1 MSEILPVGKL
11 PPRLLEKFIEKYSHT
26 DERVVVGPQIGEDAA
41 VIDFGEKY
49 LVAKTDP
56 ITFVAEDIG
65 YYLIQINANDIA
77 TMGARPKWF
86 LATLLL
92 PEKRTTEELVENIF
106 SRVSQA
112 CRELN
117 ISLCGGHVEIT
128 YGLDRPL
135 VIGQMLGEVERDKL
149 VRSSGAELGDD
160 LILTKGIA
168 IEGTSVIAREKGRE
182 LEEEFGKEFL
192 QCARNY
198 LHRPGISVVREAL
211 LAVESVE
218 VHAMHDPTEGGL
230 STGLYELGKASG
242 RGMIIYE
249 DKIPLLP
256 ECRILCEKF
265 GIHPLG
271 LMASGALIIA
281 LPSGD
286 AAELLA
292 LYRREGIESAII
304 GKVVEEEA
312 GLSLGEGKLP
322 YFERDEIAKIFL
334 KKGVKDRIKD

>member
-1 MSEILPVGKL
+1 MKLEEEMTKILPVGKL
-11 PPRLLEKFIEKYSHT
+11 PPGLLEKFIQKYSHK
-26 DERVVVGPQIGEDAA
+26 DERVVVGPQIGEDAT

-65 YYLIQINANDIA
+65 HYLIQINANDIA

-112 CRELN
+112 CRELD

-182 LEEEFGKEFL
+182 LEETFGKEFL
-192 QCARNY
+192 QRARNY

-211 LAVESVE
+211 LAVEAVA

-230 STGLYELGKASG
+230 STGLYELSKASG

-249 DKIPLLP
+249 DKISLLP
-256 ECRILCEKF
+256 ECRVLCEKF
-265 GIHPLG
+265 GIQPLG
-271 LMASGALIIA
+271 LMASGALILA
-281 LPSGD
+281 LPPGD
-286 AAELLA
+286 AARLLT

-304 GKVVEEEA
+304 GKVVEKEA
-312 GLSLGEGKLP
+312 GLSLGKGKLP
-322 YFERDEIAKIFL
+322 YFERDEITKIF
-334 KKGVKDRIKD
+334 